1 MISAFSK
8 FTQKS
13 VKRQGIKFGII
24 SRASFGLTTILLE
37 FFRKICAQSGQ
48 LVKYVLQGQGNDREK
63 SENIVFFQV
72 SGNPVERQSKNNSKG
87 NGSRVSPPDL
97 DLVCCFC
104 VFYTK
109 PLASS
114 CVYVA
119 SYTPCLY
126 CYTFL

>member
-37 FFRKICAQSGQ
+37 CFRKICAQSGQ
-48 LVKYVLQGQGNDREK
+48 LVKDVLQGQGNVREK

-72 SGNPVERQSKNNSKG
+72 SRNPVERQSKNNSKG

-97 DLVCCFC
+97 DLVC
-104 VFYTK
+104 
-109 PLASS
+109 
-114 CVYVA
+114 
-119 SYTPCLY
+119 
-126 CYTFL
+126 